1 MAPSLPD
8 VQKRF
13 CVLPK
18 APVVASSCHG
28 IPRWVQSRVWASG
41 LPPSPCPAVRLP
53 RAVAGWVL
61 LCRGGGSDE
70 MEFGGHLALN
80 QAW

>member
-8 VQKRF
+8 VQKGF
-13 CVLPK
+13 CILPK

-28 IPRWVQSRVWASG
+28 TPRWVQSRVWASG
-41 LPPSPCPAVRLP
+41 LPSLPCSAVRLP
-53 RAVAGWVL
+53 RAMAGWVL
-61 LCRGGGSDE
+61 LCGGDGSDE
-70 MEFGGHLALN
+70 IEFGGCLALN